1 VAEIIRSTSS
11 NYSRMTELASAY
23 NKAWQPPWVTG
34 LWSIESLPGIA
45 RLSKEMVRQATMIG
59 FTNAFLL
66 YTVLSALSIPL
77 CLLVKPPR
85 RA

>member
-1 VAEIIRSTSS
+1 
-11 NYSRMTELASAY
+11 
-23 NKAWQPPWVTG
+23 
-34 LWSIESLPGIA
+34 
-45 RLSKEMVRQATMIG
+45 MIG

-66 YTVLSALSIPL
+66 YTVLSALAIPL